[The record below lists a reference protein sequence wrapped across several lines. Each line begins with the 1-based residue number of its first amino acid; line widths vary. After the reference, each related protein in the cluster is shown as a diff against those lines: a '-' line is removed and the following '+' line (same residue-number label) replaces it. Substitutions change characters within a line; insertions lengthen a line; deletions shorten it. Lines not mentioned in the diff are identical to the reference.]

1 MDLLINYCGIR
12 QNPMT
17 DQEWKQLVEMRE
29 CLRTSSGMLAFDSEY
44 MDSYAQLLAK
54 SLQGKGNGVV
64 FDENG

>member
-1 MDLLINYCGIR
+1 
-12 QNPMT
+12 MT

-54 SLQGKGNGVV
+54 SLMGKGNGVV
-64 FDENG
+64 NDGNG

>member
-1 MDLLINYCGIR
+1 
-12 QNPMT
+12 MT